1 MVGSEGTLGVITE
14 VTLKLYPHA
23 RGDLGG
29 DLLLPNDR
37 SRGAHH
43 HRR

>member
-14 VTLKLYPHA
+14 ITLRLYPHA

-29 DLLLPNDR
+29 DLLLPEHRGRRAHRR
-37 SRGAHH
+37 SR
-43 HRR
+43 